1 MPMSRKADCG
11 GHKGS
16 EAGITGVQYSPVQG
30 EREEA
35 SVISGKQFSLFLWVP
50 TGTEGHADTRS
61 LWWSKRSH
69 WSLGFLFEQP
79 SRTIN
84 YGNRWGTECASVLQL
99 VKERDGESEAH
110 YAEKQKHCQ
119 QQKRPCGHAQ
129 LWAAGQTHHS
139 GETRL
144 KPVNAPGC
152 FADASAQTRRH
163 IKLSTNKDRDVDGLE
178 DAGFVAYRQLPVL
191 YQRTIE

>member
-1 MPMSRKADCG
+1 MSRKADYG

-16 EAGITGVQYSPVQG
+16 EAGITGVQYNPVQG
-30 EREEA
+30 EHEEA

-99 VKERDGESEAH
+99 VKERWRKWGSLCWEAEALPATKKTLWPRTAVSCRADAPLRRDE
-110 YAEKQKHCQ
+110 AE
-119 QQKRPCGHAQ
+119 
-129 LWAAGQTHHS
+129 AGQHTWM
-139 GETRL
+139 L
-144 KPVNAPGC
+144 CGC
-152 FADASAQTRRH
+152 FSPNQET
-163 IKLSTNKDRDVDGLE
+163 
-178 DAGFVAYRQLPVL
+178 Y
-191 YQRTIE
+191 